1 MELVQLEVGSFVP
14 KSKIS
19 SQFFSVSIHN
29 WRSEFDLRFQ
39 QLKMNYQ
46 SPVVA
51 MALLL
56 FSLLLSALIPSGSS
70 SSTVL
75 AFLWVNPSSSSSS
88 SSSSSVN
95 YQTLSPKDM
104 AKSLLSQAGWSHLLC
119 SEDQVEQPLDL
130 ALIFVGSQLRS
141 SDLYANSNADKDFV
155 DFLKVSFTKSNFS
168 TAYPYIAT
176 TEESMVDSLI
186 QGVTETCGNNINL
199 GNIVVSES
207 CSLPDGNFKRLANVQ
222 SVHDYLSSR
231 AEKKANGEANVLVF
245 CHEESNSLDSAH
257 KSDSETE
264 TFGKLVGSMD
274 QSGKKYAV
282 LYVSEPSKSIQYP
295 LSRDVE
301 RFLAEGINS
310 TICGEVCKIKS
321 SLLEGLLVGIVLL
334 IILISGIC
342 CMMGIDTPTR
352 FETPQDS

>member
-19 SQFFSVSIHN
+19 SQFFSVSIHH

-70 SSTVL
+70 SST
-75 AFLWVNPSSSSSS
+75 
-88 SSSSSVN
+88 
-95 YQTLSPKDM
+95 
-104 AKSLLSQAGWSHLLC
+104 C

-274 QSGKKYAV
+274 QSGEKYAV

-301 RFLAEGINS
+301 RFLAEGTNS

>member
-1 MELVQLEVGSFVP
+1 
-14 KSKIS
+14 
-19 SQFFSVSIHN
+19 
-29 WRSEFDLRFQ
+29 
-39 QLKMNYQ
+39 MNYQ

-75 AFLWVNPSSSSSS
+75 AFLWYFSLPIIILSFYQLYDQLNYYHIRRVNPSSSSSS